1 MKKKM
6 QIIICFY
13 QSETGKWKERKKSV
27 SWDTVCGIMDDID
40 PFWFMD
46 AHKLLCGAIL

>member
-13 QSETGKWKERKKSV
+13 QSETGNEKKERN
-27 SWDTVCGIMDDID
+27 VCHET
-40 PFWFMD
+40 PFAGLWMILIRAGFMD

>member
-13 QSETGKWKERKKSV
+13 QSETGNEKKERNV
-27 SWDTVCGIMDDID
+27 CHETLFAGLWMILIRVGSWTPINYYVV
-40 PFWFMD
+40 P
-46 AHKLLCGAIL
+46 